1 MKIFFIISLFLGFH
15 TYGFAIPKVH
25 PLSEDI
31 AKIKIPVAIKI
42 PIATPIYNQEELP
55 HSHNNTSCMPYVVPI
70 ATVVSLQQFNED
82 AAVVQPLHQQSHI
95 INRDINRENHSSF
108 LGYLR
113 ILFSSCTQIDDED
126 TMQDRYEDHFAEYIH
141 DDESLNSHD
150 STPQ

>member
-1 MKIFFIISLFLGFH
+1 M
-15 TYGFAIPKVH
+15 AIRV
-25 PLSEDI
+25 
-31 AKIKIPVAIKI
+31 

-55 HSHNNTSCMPYVVPI
+55 HSHNNIICMPYVVPI

-82 AAVVQPLHQQSHI
+82 VAVVQPLHQQSHI

-113 ILFSSCTQIDDED
+113 ILFTSCTQMDDED

-141 DDESLNSHD
+141 DDESLNSNN